1 MNSLPIDDVLPALRD
16 ALANRHEAVLEAPP
30 GAGKT
35 TRVPLALLN
44 EPWLAGQTILMLEP
58 RRLAARAAAE
68 RLASE
73 LGEKVGETVGYRIRL
88 DSKVGPNTR
97 IEVVTEGILTRRL
110 QDDPALDG
118 VGLLIF
124 DEYHERSLDA
134 DLALALSLNGRDLF
148 RDEQPLKI
156 LLMSATLEGERLA
169 GLLDDAPILR
179 SEGRM
184 FPVQM
189 RWGRPYQVG
198 EFIEPRLV
206 QTILDALQDET
217 GSVLVFLPGQAE
229 IRRVNQQ
236 LADALGDR
244 SDVLL
249 CPLHGELDLNAQRA
263 AIDPAPA
270 GKRKV
275 VLATNIAETSLTIN
289 GVRVVID
296 AGLARVPRFDP
307 GSGMTRLDTQRISR
321 ASATQRAGRA
331 GRLEPGVCYR
341 LWSEDQHEGLAA
353 YGSAEIL
360 AADLAGLALQLA
372 RWGVTPAQLVWLDVP
387 PTAAY
392 AQAQD
397 LLQRLGALNDDK
409 LTAHGQKMAE
419 LPAHPRIA
427 HLLLRGQDLGLAVTA
442 CDVAALLGE
451 RDILRG
457 GGADLH
463 SRLAL
468 LSGEERARGSQGGV
482 QRAKQL
488 ARQYRGYLR
497 GRATQPVADPEHPRW
512 LGALNDDKLT
522 AHGQK
527 MAELP
532 AHPRIAHLLLRGQ
545 DLGLAATACDVAAL
559 LGERDI
565 LRGGGADLHS
575 RLALLSGE
583 ERARGTQG
591 GVQRAKQLARQYRGY
606 LRGRATQP
614 VADPEHPRW
623 LGALLALAYPDRVA
637 QQRRPGGAEY
647 RLANGRAAVFAEAD
661 SLMKQA
667 WLVIADLGSRQG
679 QREERIYL
687 AADFDP
693 TLFDT
698 VLAEQVRNV
707 DQLDWDEREG
717 VLRAERQR
725 KVGELVLSREPLS
738 GLDENARSQA
748 LVNLVR
754 RKGLELLP
762 WTPELRQWQ
771 ARVRLLRELDTG
783 KTSEWPDVSDSA
795 LLASL
800 EHWLMPY
807 LGKVSRLSHFANLD
821 ISSYLHNLL
830 PWPLPQRLDELA
842 PQHLKVPSGSSVRLD
857 YSEHPP
863 ILAVRLQELFGLADT
878 PRIAGGRQVV
888 KLHLLSPARRP
899 VQVTQD
905 LANFWRSTY
914 AEVKKDLKGRYP
926 KHYWPDDPL
935 VAEATARIK
944 PRK

>member
-1 MNSLPIDDVLPALRD
+1 MICLPIDEVLPALRQ
-16 ALANRHEAVLEAPP
+16 ALRERHEAVLEAPP

-44 EPWLAGQTILMLEP
+44 EPWLAGQKIVMLEP

-110 QDDPALDG
+110 QHDPALEG

-124 DEYHERSLDA
+124 DEFHERSLDA
-134 DLALALSLNGRDLF
+134 DLALALSLNGRELF
-148 RDEQPLKI
+148 RDEQPLKL
-156 LLMSATLEGERLA
+156 LLMSATLEGERLSSV
-169 GLLDDAPILR
+169 LDNAPVVR

-184 FPVQM
+184 YPVAL
-189 RWGRPYQVG
+189 RWGRPFVPG
-198 EFIEPRLV
+198 EFIEPRVV
-206 QTILDALQDET
+206 QTVLDAINDES
-217 GSVLVFLPGQAE
+217 GSLLVFLPGQAE

-236 LADALGDR
+236 LAEALGSR
-244 SDVLL
+244 SDILL
-249 CPLHGELDLNAQRA
+249 CPLHGELDLAAQRA
-263 AIDPAPA
+263 AIEPAA
-270 GKRKV
+270 SGVRKV
-275 VLATNIAETSLTIN
+275 VLATNIAETSLTID

-341 LWSEDQHEGLAA
+341 LWSEDQHAQLAA

-360 AADLAGLALQLA
+360 QADLAGLALQLA
-372 RWGVTPAQLVWLDVP
+372 RWGVTPHELVWLDVP
-387 PTAAY
+387 PAASY
-392 AQAQD
+392 AQAQQ
-397 LLQRLGALNDDK
+397 LLERLGALSNGK
-409 LTAHGQKMAE
+409 LTPHGEAMAE

-427 HLLLRGQDLGLAVTA
+427 HLLLRGQALGLADMA

-457 GGADLH
+457 AGADVH

-468 LSGEERARGSQGGV
+468 LSGESRAARGGQGGV

-488 ARQYRGYLR
+488 ARQYRGMLR
-497 GRATQPVADPEHPRW
+497 GKATQPVADP
-512 LGALNDDKLT
+512 D
-522 AHGQK
+522 
-527 MAELP
+527 
-532 AHPRIAHLLLRGQ
+532 
-545 DLGLAATACDVAAL
+545 
-559 LGERDI
+559 
-565 LRGGGADLHS
+565 
-575 RLALLSGE
+575 
-583 ERARGTQG
+583 
-591 GVQRAKQLARQYRGY
+591 
-606 LRGRATQP
+606 
-614 VADPEHPRW
+614 HPRW

-637 QQRRPGGAEY
+637 QQRKSGGAEY
-647 RLANGRAAVFAEAD
+647 RLANGRAALFGEVD
-661 SLMKQA
+661 GLMKQP

-687 AADFDP
+687 AAEFDP
-693 TLFDT
+693 
-698 VLAEQVRNV
+698 VLLDGVLSEQVSVV

-725 KVGELVLSREPLS
+725 KVGELVLSREPLT
-738 GLDENARSQA
+738 GLDEAARIQA
-748 LVNLVR
+748 LVSLVR

-771 ARVRLLRELDTG
+771 ARVALLRQLDIESQG
-783 KTSEWPDVSDSA
+783 QSEWPDVSDAA
-795 LLASL
+795 LLATL
-800 EHWLMPY
+800 EEWLAPY
-807 LGKVSRLSHFANLD
+807 LGRVTRLSHFANLD
-821 ISSYLHNLL
+821 LSSIVRNVLR
-830 PWPLPQRLDELA
+830 WPLPQRLDELA
-842 PQHLKVPSGSSVRLD
+842 PHHITVPSGSSVRLD

-863 ILAVRLQELFGLADT
+863 ILAVRLQELFGLSDT
-878 PRIAGGRQVV
+878 PRIAGGRQTV

-926 KHYWPDDPL
+926 KLSRD
-935 VAEATARIK
+935 VRQAA
-944 PRK
+944 

>member
-1 MNSLPIDDVLPALRD
+1 MISLPIDEVLPALRL
-16 ALANRHEAVLEAPP
+16 ALAERHEAVLEAPP

-44 EPWLAGQTILMLEP
+44 EPWLAGQKILMLEP

-88 DSKVGPNTR
+88 DSKVGPDTR

-110 QDDPALDG
+110 QHDPALEG

-124 DEYHERSLDA
+124 DEFHERSLDA
-134 DLALALSLNGRDLF
+134 DLALALSLNGRELF

-156 LLMSATLEGERLA
+156 LLMSATLEGERLS
-169 GLLDDAPILR
+169 GILDDAPILR

-184 FPVQM
+184 YPVAM
-189 RWGRPYQVG
+189 RWGRPFVPG
-198 EFIEPRLV
+198 EFIEPRVV
-206 QTILDALQDET
+206 QTVLDAINDEG
-217 GSVLVFLPGQAE
+217 GSLLVFLPGQAE

-236 LADALGDR
+236 LADALGSR
-244 SDVLL
+244 SDILL
-249 CPLHGELDLNAQRA
+249 CPLHGELDLAAQRA
-263 AIDPAPA
+263 AIEPAPK
-270 GKRKV
+270 GQRKV
-275 VLATNIAETSLTIN
+275 VLATNIAETSLTID

-341 LWSEDQHEGLAA
+341 LWSEDQHAQLAA

-360 AADLAGLALQLA
+360 QADLAGLALQLA
-372 RWGVTPAQLVWLDVP
+372 RWGVTPEQLIWLDMP
-387 PTAAY
+387 PSASY
-392 AQAQD
+392 AQARQ
-397 LLQRLGALNDDK
+397 LLERLGALHGAK
-409 LTAHGQKMAE
+409 LTPHGEAMAE

-427 HLLLRGQDLGLAVTA
+427 HLLLRGQDLGLADMA

-457 GGADLH
+457 AGADVH

-468 LSGEERARGSQGGV
+468 LSGESRAARGGQGGV

-497 GRATQPVADPEHPRW
+497 GKATQPVADP
-512 LGALNDDKLT
+512 D
-522 AHGQK
+522 
-527 MAELP
+527 
-532 AHPRIAHLLLRGQ
+532 
-545 DLGLAATACDVAAL
+545 
-559 LGERDI
+559 
-565 LRGGGADLHS
+565 
-575 RLALLSGE
+575 
-583 ERARGTQG
+583 
-591 GVQRAKQLARQYRGY
+591 
-606 LRGRATQP
+606 
-614 VADPEHPRW
+614 HPRW

-637 QQRRPGGAEY
+637 QQRKPGGAEY
-647 RLANGRAAVFAEAD
+647 RLANGRAALFSEVD
-661 SLMKQA
+661 GLMKQP

-687 AADFDP
+687 AAEFDP
-693 TLFDT
+693 ALLEG
-698 VLAEQVRNV
+698 VLSEQVSVV

-725 KVGELVLSREPLS
+725 KVGELVLSREPLT
-738 GLDENARSQA
+738 GLDEAARTQA

-754 RKGLELLP
+754 RKGLELMP

-771 ARVRLLRELDTG
+771 ARVGLLRQLDLQVQG
-783 KTSEWPDVSDSA
+783 DSDWPDVSDTA
-795 LLASL
+795 LLSSL
-800 EHWLMPY
+800 EEWLAPY
-807 LGKVSRLSHFANLD
+807 LGRVSRLSHFASLD
-821 ISSYLHNLL
+821 LSSIVHNLL
-830 PWPLPQRLDELA
+830 KWPLPQRLEELA
-842 PQHLKVPSGSSVRLD
+842 PHHIKVPSGSSVRLD

-914 AEVKKDLKGRYP
+914 AEVKKHLKGRYP

-944 PRK
+944 PRKA

>member
-1 MNSLPIDDVLPALRD
+1 MISLPIDEVLPALRE
-16 ALANRHEAVLEAPP
+16 ALATRHEAVLEAPP

-110 QDDPALDG
+110 QDDPALEG

-124 DEYHERSLDA
+124 DEFHERSLDA
-134 DLALALSLNGRDLF
+134 DLALALSLNGRELF
-148 RDEQPLKI
+148 RDDQPLKI

-184 FPVQM
+184 YPVAM
-189 RWGRPYQVG
+189 RWGRPFQPG

-206 QTILDALQDET
+206 QTILEALNDET
-217 GSVLVFLPGQAE
+217 GSLLVFLPGQAE
-229 IRRVNQQ
+229 IRRVHQQ
-236 LADALGDR
+236 LADALGDNTP
-244 SDVLL
+244 VLL
-249 CPLHGELDLNAQRA
+249 CPLHGELDLAAQRA

-270 GKRKV
+270 GFRKV
-275 VLATNIAETSLTIN
+275 VLATNIAETSLTID

-341 LWSEDQHEGLAA
+341 LWSQDQHEQLAA
-353 YGSAEIL
+353 YASAEIL
-360 AADLAGLALQLA
+360 SADLAGLALQLG
-372 RWGVTPAQLVWLDVP
+372 RWGVTPGQLVWLDVP
-387 PTAAY
+387 PAAAY

-397 LLQRLGALNDDK
+397 LLDRLGALDGEA
-409 LTAHGQKMAE
+409 LTRHGQAMAE

-427 HLLLRGQDLGLAVTA
+427 HLLLRGQALGLAEMA

-457 GGADLH
+457 AGADLH
-463 SRLAL
+463 SRLVL
-468 LSGEERARGSQGGV
+468 LSGEERAARGAQGGV
-482 QRAKQL
+482 QRARQL

-497 GRATQPVADPEHPRW
+497 GKPSEPVSDP
-512 LGALNDDKLT
+512 D
-522 AHGQK
+522 
-527 MAELP
+527 
-532 AHPRIAHLLLRGQ
+532 
-545 DLGLAATACDVAAL
+545 
-559 LGERDI
+559 
-565 LRGGGADLHS
+565 
-575 RLALLSGE
+575 
-583 ERARGTQG
+583 
-591 GVQRAKQLARQYRGY
+591 
-606 LRGRATQP
+606 
-614 VADPEHPRW
+614 HPRW

-637 QQRRPGGAEY
+637 QQRRAGGAEY
-647 RLANGRAAVFAEAD
+647 RLANGRAALFAEAD
-661 SLMKQA
+661 SLMKQS

-693 TLFDT
+693 ELFDS
-698 VLAEQVRNV
+698 VLAEQVRVV

-725 KVGELVLSREPLS
+725 KVGELILSREPLT
-738 GLDENARSQA
+738 GLDETARSQA
-748 LVNLVR
+748 LVNLVNLVR

-771 ARVRLLRELDTG
+771 ARVALLRQLDLG
-783 KTSEWPDVSDSA
+783 SKRESEWPDVSDAA
-795 LLASL
+795 LLKSL

-821 ISSYLHNLL
+821 LSSIVHNLL
-830 PWPLPQRLDELA
+830 PWPLPQRLEELA
-842 PQHLKVPSGSSVRLD
+842 PHHLSVPSGSSIRLD
-857 YSEHPP
+857 YSEQPP
-863 ILAVRLQELFGLADT
+863 ILAVRLQELFGLAET

-944 PRK
+944 PRKV

>member
-1 MNSLPIDDVLPALRD
+1 MISLPIDEVLPALRE
-16 ALANRHEAVLEAPP
+16 ALATRHEAVLEAPP

-88 DSKVGPNTR
+88 DSKVGPTTR

-110 QDDPALDG
+110 QEDPALEG

-134 DLALALSLNGRDLF
+134 DLALALSLNGRELF

-169 GLLDDAPILR
+169 SLLNDAPILR

-184 FPVQM
+184 YPVAM
-189 RWGRPYQVG
+189 RWGRPFQPG

-206 QTILDALQDET
+206 QTVLEALNDEA
-217 GSVLVFLPGQAE
+217 GSLLVFLPGQAE
-229 IRRVNQQ
+229 IRRVHQQ
-236 LADALGDR
+236 LADALGER
-244 SDVLL
+244 STVLL
-249 CPLHGELDLNAQRA
+249 CPLHGELDLAAQRA

-270 GKRKV
+270 GQRKV
-275 VLATNIAETSLTIN
+275 VLATNIAETSLTID

-341 LWSEDQHEGLAA
+341 LWSQDQHEQLAA
-353 YGSAEIL
+353 YASAEIL
-360 AADLAGLALQLA
+360 SADLAGLALQLG
-372 RWGVTPAQLVWLDVP
+372 RWGVTPGQLVWLDVP
-387 PTAAY
+387 PAAAY

-397 LLQRLGALNDDK
+397 LLERLGALQGSSPQDWQ
-409 LTAHGQKMAE
+409 LTRHGQAMAE

-427 HLLLRGQDLGLAVTA
+427 HLLLRGQALGLANMA

-457 GGADLH
+457 AGADLH
-463 SRLAL
+463 SRLVL
-468 LSGEERARGSQGGV
+468 LSGEERAARGAQGGV
-482 QRAKQL
+482 QRARQL

-497 GRATQPVADPEHPRW
+497 GKPEQPVPDP
-512 LGALNDDKLT
+512 
-522 AHGQK
+522 Q
-527 MAELP
+527 
-532 AHPRIAHLLLRGQ
+532 
-545 DLGLAATACDVAAL
+545 
-559 LGERDI
+559 
-565 LRGGGADLHS
+565 
-575 RLALLSGE
+575 
-583 ERARGTQG
+583 
-591 GVQRAKQLARQYRGY
+591 
-606 LRGRATQP
+606 
-614 VADPEHPRW
+614 HPRW

-637 QQRRPGGAEY
+637 QQRRAGGAEY
-647 RLANGRAAVFAEAD
+647 RLANGRAALFAEAD
-661 SLMKQA
+661 SLMKQG
-667 WLVIADLGSRQG
+667 WLVVADLGSRQG

-693 TLFDT
+693 ALFDS
-698 VLAEQVRNV
+698 VLAEQVRCV

-725 KVGELVLSREPLS
+725 KVGELVLSREPLT
-738 GLDENARSQA
+738 GLDEAARSQA

-771 ARVRLLRELDTG
+771 ARVALLRQLDLDQQG
-783 KTSEWPDVSDSA
+783 DSSWPDVSDGA
-795 LLASL
+795 LLKSL

-807 LGKVSRLSHFANLD
+807 LGRVSRLSHFANLD
-821 ISSYLHNLL
+821 LSSIVHNLL

-842 PQHLKVPSGSSVRLD
+842 PHHLSVPSGSSIRLD
-857 YSEHPP
+857 YSEQPP
-863 ILAVRLQELFGLADT
+863 ILAVRLQELFGLAET

-935 VAEATARIK
+935 VAEATARAK
-944 PRK
+944 PRKS

>member
-1 MNSLPIDDVLPALRD
+1 MISLPIDEVLPALRL
-16 ALANRHEAVLEAPP
+16 ALAERHEAVLEAPP

-44 EPWLAGQTILMLEP
+44 EPWLAGQKILMLEP

-88 DSKVGPNTR
+88 ESKVGPNTR

-110 QDDPALDG
+110 QHDPALEG

-124 DEYHERSLDA
+124 DEFHERSLDA
-134 DLALALSLNGRDLF
+134 DLALALSLNGRELF

-169 GLLDDAPILR
+169 NILDDAPILR

-184 FPVQM
+184 YPVTM
-189 RWGRPYQVG
+189 RWGRPFVPG
-198 EFIEPRLV
+198 EFIEPRVV
-206 QTILDALQDET
+206 QTVLDAINDES
-217 GSVLVFLPGQAE
+217 GSLLVFLPGQAE

-236 LADALGDR
+236 LADALGSR

-249 CPLHGELDLNAQRA
+249 CPLHGELDLAAQRA
-263 AIDPAPA
+263 AIEPAPK
-270 GKRKV
+270 GLRKV
-275 VLATNIAETSLTIN
+275 VLATNIAETSLTID

-341 LWSEDQHEGLAA
+341 LWSEDQHAQLAA

-360 AADLAGLALQLA
+360 QADLAGLALQLA
-372 RWGVTPAQLVWLDVP
+372 RWGVTPEQLIWLDVP
-387 PTAAY
+387 PGASY
-392 AQAQD
+392 AQAQQ
-397 LLQRLGALNDDK
+397 LLERLGALREQK
-409 LTAHGQKMAE
+409 LTSHGQAMAE

-427 HLLLRGQDLGLAVTA
+427 HLLIRGQDLGLADMA

-457 GGADLH
+457 AGADVH

-468 LSGEERARGSQGGV
+468 LSGESRAARGGQGGV

-497 GRATQPVADPEHPRW
+497 GKATQPVTDP
-512 LGALNDDKLT
+512 D
-522 AHGQK
+522 
-527 MAELP
+527 
-532 AHPRIAHLLLRGQ
+532 
-545 DLGLAATACDVAAL
+545 
-559 LGERDI
+559 
-565 LRGGGADLHS
+565 
-575 RLALLSGE
+575 
-583 ERARGTQG
+583 
-591 GVQRAKQLARQYRGY
+591 
-606 LRGRATQP
+606 
-614 VADPEHPRW
+614 HPRW
-623 LGALLALAYPDRVA
+623 LGALLALAYPDRIA
-637 QQRRPGGAEY
+637 LQRKPGGAEY
-647 RLANGRAAVFAEAD
+647 RLANGRAAVFTESD
-661 SLMKQA
+661 VLMKHP

-687 AADFDP
+687 AAEFDAG
-693 TLFDT
+693 LLDG
-698 VLAEQVRNV
+698 VLSEQVSVV

-725 KVGELVLSREPLS
+725 KVGELVLSREPLT
-738 GLDENARSQA
+738 GLDEAARTQA
-748 LVNLVR
+748 LINLVR

-771 ARVRLLRELDTG
+771 ARVALLRQLDMQAQG
-783 KTSEWPDVSDSA
+783 QSEWPDVSDAA
-795 LLASL
+795 LLAGL
-800 EHWLMPY
+800 EDWLAPY
-807 LGKVSRLSHFANLD
+807 LGRVSRLSHFANLVL
-821 ISSYLHNLL
+821 SSIVHNLL
-830 PWPLPQRLDELA
+830 KWPLPQRLEELA
-842 PQHLKVPSGSSVRLD
+842 PHHIKVPSGSSVRLD

-905 LANFWRSTY
+905 LANFWKSTY
-914 AEVKKDLKGRYP
+914 DEVKKDLKGRYP
-926 KHYWPDDPL
+926 KHFWPDDPL
-935 VAEATARIK
+935 VAQATARVK
-944 PRK
+944 PKGT

>member
-1 MNSLPIDDVLPALRD
+1 MISLPIDEVLPALRE
-16 ALANRHEAVLEAPP
+16 ALATRHEAVLEAPP

-88 DSKVGPNTR
+88 DSKVGPRTR

-110 QDDPALDG
+110 QDDPALEG

-124 DEYHERSLDA
+124 DEFHERSLDA
-134 DLALALSLNGRDLF
+134 DLALALSLNGRELF
-148 RDEQPLKI
+148 RDDQPLKI

-184 FPVQM
+184 YPVAM
-189 RWGRPYQVG
+189 RWGRQFQPG

-206 QTILDALQDET
+206 QTILEALNDET
-217 GSVLVFLPGQAE
+217 GSLLVFLPGQAE
-229 IRRVNQQ
+229 IRRVHQQ
-236 LADALGDR
+236 LADALGENTQ
-244 SDVLL
+244 VLL
-249 CPLHGELDLNAQRA
+249 CPLHGELDLAAQRA

-275 VLATNIAETSLTIN
+275 VLATNIAETSLTID

-341 LWSEDQHEGLAA
+341 LWSQDQHEQLAA
-353 YGSAEIL
+353 YASAEIL
-360 AADLAGLALQLA
+360 SADLAGLALQLG
-372 RWGVTPAQLVWLDVP
+372 RWGVTPTQLVWLDVP
-387 PTAAY
+387 PAAAY

-397 LLQRLGALNDDK
+397 LLDRLGALDGES
-409 LTAHGQKMAE
+409 LTRHGQAMAE

-427 HLLLRGQDLGLAVTA
+427 HLLLRGQALGLADMA

-457 GGADLH
+457 AGADLH
-463 SRLAL
+463 SRLVL
-468 LSGEERARGSQGGV
+468 LSGEERAARGAQGGV
-482 QRAKQL
+482 QRARQL

-497 GRATQPVADPEHPRW
+497 GKASEPV
-512 LGALNDDKLT
+512 
-522 AHGQK
+522 
-527 MAELP
+527 
-532 AHPRIAHLLLRGQ
+532 
-545 DLGLAATACDVAAL
+545 
-559 LGERDI
+559 
-565 LRGGGADLHS
+565 S
-575 RLALLSGE
+575 
-583 ERARGTQG
+583 
-591 GVQRAKQLARQYRGY
+591 
-606 LRGRATQP
+606 
-614 VADPEHPRW
+614 DPEHPRW

-637 QQRRPGGAEY
+637 QQRRAGGAEY
-647 RLANGRAAVFAEAD
+647 RLANGRAALFAEAD
-661 SLMKQA
+661 SLMKQP

-693 TLFDT
+693 ALFDS
-698 VLAEQVRNV
+698 VLAEQVRVV

-725 KVGELVLSREPLS
+725 KVGELILSREPLT
-738 GLDENARSQA
+738 GLDETARSQA

-771 ARVRLLRELDTG
+771 ARVALLRQLDMAS
-783 KTSEWPDVSDSA
+783 KDQSEWPDVSDAA
-795 LLASL
+795 LLKSL

-821 ISSYLHNLL
+821 LSSIVHNLL

-842 PQHLKVPSGSSVRLD
+842 PHHLSVPSGSSIRLD
-857 YSEHPP
+857 YSEQPP
-863 ILAVRLQELFGLADT
+863 ILAVRLQELFGLAET

>member
-1 MNSLPIDDVLPALRD
+1 MISLPIDEVLPALRL
-16 ALANRHEAVLEAPP
+16 ALAERHEAVLEAPP

-44 EPWLAGQTILMLEP
+44 EPWLAGQKILMLEP

-88 DSKVGPNTR
+88 DSKVGPDTR

-110 QDDPALDG
+110 QHDPALEG

-124 DEYHERSLDA
+124 DEFHERSLDA
-134 DLALALSLNGRDLF
+134 DLALALSLNGRELF

-156 LLMSATLEGERLA
+156 LLMSATLEGERLS
-169 GLLDDAPILR
+169 GVLDDAPILR

-184 FPVQM
+184 YPVAM
-189 RWGRPYQVG
+189 RWGRPFVPG
-198 EFIEPRLV
+198 EFIEPRVV
-206 QTILDALQDET
+206 QTVLDAISDES
-217 GSVLVFLPGQAE
+217 GSLLVFLPGQAE

-236 LADALGDR
+236 LADALGSR
-244 SDVLL
+244 SDILL
-249 CPLHGELDLNAQRA
+249 CPLHGELDLAAQRA
-263 AIDPAPA
+263 AIEPAPA
-270 GKRKV
+270 GLRKV
-275 VLATNIAETSLTIN
+275 VLATNIAETSLTID

-341 LWSEDQHEGLAA
+341 LWSEDQHAQLAA

-360 AADLAGLALQLA
+360 QADLAGVALQLA
-372 RWGVTPAQLVWLDVP
+372 RWGVTPEQLIWLDAP
-387 PTAAY
+387 PSASY
-392 AQAQD
+392 AQARQ
-397 LLQRLGALNDDK
+397 LLERLGALRGQT
-409 LTAHGQKMAE
+409 LTPHGEAMAE

-427 HLLLRGQDLGLAVTA
+427 HLLIRGHDLGLADMA
-442 CDVAALLGE
+442 CNVAALLGE

-457 GGADLH
+457 AGADVH

-468 LSGEERARGSQGGV
+468 LSGESRAARGGQGGV
-482 QRAKQL
+482 QRARQL

-497 GRATQPVADPEHPRW
+497 GKATQPVPDP
-512 LGALNDDKLT
+512 D
-522 AHGQK
+522 
-527 MAELP
+527 
-532 AHPRIAHLLLRGQ
+532 
-545 DLGLAATACDVAAL
+545 
-559 LGERDI
+559 
-565 LRGGGADLHS
+565 
-575 RLALLSGE
+575 
-583 ERARGTQG
+583 
-591 GVQRAKQLARQYRGY
+591 
-606 LRGRATQP
+606 
-614 VADPEHPRW
+614 HPRW
-623 LGALLALAYPDRVA
+623 LGALLALAYPDRIA
-637 QQRRPGGAEY
+637 QQRKPGGAEY
-647 RLANGRAAVFAEAD
+647 RLANGRAALFNEVD
-661 SLMKQA
+661 GLMKQP

-687 AADFDP
+687 AAEFDP
-693 TLFDT
+693 ALLDG
-698 VLAEQVRNV
+698 VLSEQVSVV

-725 KVGELVLSREPLS
+725 KVGELVLSREPLT
-738 GLDENARSQA
+738 GLDEAARTQA
-748 LVNLVR
+748 LINLVR

-771 ARVRLLRELDTG
+771 ARVALLRQLDLQAQG
-783 KTSEWPDVSDSA
+783 QSEWPDVSDAA
-795 LLASL
+795 LLAGL
-800 EHWLMPY
+800 EEWLAPY
-807 LGKVSRLSHFANLD
+807 LGRVSRLSHFASLD
-821 ISSYLHNLL
+821 LSSIVHNLL
-830 PWPLPQRLDELA
+830 KWPLPQRLDELA
-842 PQHLKVPSGSSVRLD
+842 PHHIKVPSGSSVRLD

-944 PRK
+944 PRKV

>member
-1 MNSLPIDDVLPALRD
+1 MISLPIDEVLPALRL
-16 ALANRHEAVLEAPP
+16 ALAERHETVLEAPP

-44 EPWLAGQTILMLEP
+44 EPWLAGQKILMLEP

-110 QDDPALDG
+110 QHDPSLEG

-124 DEYHERSLDA
+124 DEFHERSLDA
-134 DLALALSLNGRDLF
+134 DLALALSLNGRELF

-169 GLLDDAPILR
+169 SILDDAPILR

-184 FPVQM
+184 YPVAM
-189 RWGRPYQVG
+189 RWGRPFVPG
-198 EFIEPRLV
+198 EFIEPRVV
-206 QTILDALQDET
+206 QTVLDAINDES
-217 GSVLVFLPGQAE
+217 GSLLVFLPGQAE

-236 LADALGDR
+236 LADALGSR
-244 SDVLL
+244 SDILL
-249 CPLHGELDLNAQRA
+249 CPLHGELDLTAQRA
-263 AIDPAPA
+263 AIEPAPK
-270 GKRKV
+270 GQRKV
-275 VLATNIAETSLTIN
+275 VLATNIAETSLTID

-341 LWSEDQHEGLAA
+341 LWSEDQHAQLAA

-360 AADLAGLALQLA
+360 QADLAGLALQLA
-372 RWGVTPAQLVWLDVP
+372 RWGVTPEQLIWLDMP
-387 PTAAY
+387 PSASY
-392 AQAQD
+392 AQARQ
-397 LLQRLGALNDDK
+397 LLDRLGALHGAK
-409 LTAHGQKMAE
+409 LTPHGEAMAE

-427 HLLLRGQDLGLAVTA
+427 HLLLRGQDLGLADMA
-442 CDVAALLGE
+442 CDIAALLGE

-457 GGADLH
+457 VGADLH

-468 LSGEERARGSQGGV
+468 LSGESRAARGGQGGV

-497 GRATQPVADPEHPRW
+497 GKARQPVADP
-512 LGALNDDKLT
+512 D
-522 AHGQK
+522 
-527 MAELP
+527 
-532 AHPRIAHLLLRGQ
+532 
-545 DLGLAATACDVAAL
+545 
-559 LGERDI
+559 
-565 LRGGGADLHS
+565 
-575 RLALLSGE
+575 
-583 ERARGTQG
+583 
-591 GVQRAKQLARQYRGY
+591 
-606 LRGRATQP
+606 
-614 VADPEHPRW
+614 HPRW

-637 QQRRPGGAEY
+637 QQRKPGGAEY
-647 RLANGRAAVFAEAD
+647 RLANGRAALFSEVD
-661 SLMKQA
+661 GLMKQP

-687 AADFDP
+687 AAEFDP
-693 TLFDT
+693 ALLEG
-698 VLAEQVRNV
+698 VLSEQVSVV

-725 KVGELVLSREPLS
+725 KVGELVLSREPLT
-738 GLDENARSQA
+738 GLDEAARTQA
-748 LVNLVR
+748 LINLVR

-771 ARVRLLRELDTG
+771 ARVALLRQLDLQIQG
-783 KTSEWPDVSDSA
+783 HSEWPDVSDAA
-795 LLASL
+795 LLAGL
-800 EHWLMPY
+800 EDWLGPY
-807 LGKVSRLSHFANLD
+807 LGRVSRLSHFASLD
-821 ISSYLHNLL
+821 LSSIVHNMLK
-830 PWPLPQRLDELA
+830 WPLPQRLDELA
-842 PQHLKVPSGSSVRLD
+842 PHHIKVPSGSSVRLD

-944 PRK
+944 PRKV

>member
-1 MNSLPIDDVLPALRD
+1 MISLPIDEVLPALRL
-16 ALANRHEAVLEAPP
+16 ALAERHETVLEAPP

-44 EPWLAGQTILMLEP
+44 EPWLAGQKILMLEP

-73 LGEKVGETVGYRIRL
+73 LGEKVGQTVGYRIRL
-88 DSKVGPNTR
+88 DSKVGPETR

-110 QDDPALDG
+110 QHDPALEG

-124 DEYHERSLDA
+124 DEFHERSLDA
-134 DLALALSLNGRDLF
+134 DLALALSLNGRELF

-169 GLLDDAPILR
+169 SLLDDAPILR

-184 FPVQM
+184 YPVAM
-189 RWGRPYQVG
+189 RWGRPFVPG
-198 EFIEPRLV
+198 EFIEPRVV
-206 QTILDALQDET
+206 QTVLDAINDES
-217 GSVLVFLPGQAE
+217 GSLLVFLPGQAE

-236 LADALGDR
+236 LADALGSR
-244 SDVLL
+244 SDILL
-249 CPLHGELDLNAQRA
+249 CPLHGELDLTAQRA
-263 AIDPAPA
+263 AIEPAPK
-270 GKRKV
+270 GLRKV
-275 VLATNIAETSLTIN
+275 VLATNIAETSLTID

-341 LWSEDQHEGLAA
+341 LWSEDQHAQLAA

-360 AADLAGLALQLA
+360 QADLAGLALQLA
-372 RWGVTPAQLVWLDVP
+372 RWGVTPEQLIWLDMP
-387 PTAAY
+387 PSASY
-392 AQAQD
+392 AQARQ
-397 LLQRLGALNDDK
+397 LLERLGALHGAK
-409 LTAHGQKMAE
+409 LTAHGEAMAE

-427 HLLLRGQDLGLAVTA
+427 HLLIRGQDLGLAEMA

-457 GGADLH
+457 AGADVH

-468 LSGEERARGSQGGV
+468 LSGESRVARGGQGGV
-482 QRAKQL
+482 QRARQL

-497 GRATQPVADPEHPRW
+497 GKATQPVADP
-512 LGALNDDKLT
+512 D
-522 AHGQK
+522 
-527 MAELP
+527 
-532 AHPRIAHLLLRGQ
+532 
-545 DLGLAATACDVAAL
+545 
-559 LGERDI
+559 
-565 LRGGGADLHS
+565 
-575 RLALLSGE
+575 
-583 ERARGTQG
+583 
-591 GVQRAKQLARQYRGY
+591 
-606 LRGRATQP
+606 
-614 VADPEHPRW
+614 HPRW

-637 QQRRPGGAEY
+637 QQRKPGGAEY
-647 RLANGRAAVFAEAD
+647 RLANGRAALFSEVD
-661 SLMKQA
+661 GLMKQP

-687 AADFDP
+687 AAEFDP
-693 TLFDT
+693 GLLDN
-698 VLAEQVRNV
+698 VLSEQVSVV

-725 KVGELVLSREPLS
+725 KVGELVLSREPLN
-738 GLDENARSQA
+738 GLDEAARTQA

-771 ARVRLLRELDTG
+771 ARVALLRQLDLLAQG
-783 KTSEWPDVSDSA
+783 QSEWPDVSDGA
-795 LLASL
+795 LLAGL
-800 EHWLMPY
+800 EDWLGPY
-807 LGKVSRLSHFANLD
+807 LGRVSRLSHFANLD
-821 ISSYLHNLL
+821 LSSIVHNLL
-830 PWPLPQRLDELA
+830 KWPLPQRLDELA
-842 PQHLKVPSGSSVRLD
+842 PHHIKVPSGSSVRLD
-857 YSEHPP
+857 YSEQPP

-944 PRK
+944 PRKP

>member
-1 MNSLPIDDVLPALRD
+1 MKSLPIDAVLPALRE
-16 ALANRHEAVLEAPP
+16 ALGQRHEAVLEAPP

-35 TRVPLALLN
+35 TRVPLALLD
-44 EPWLAGQTILMLEP
+44 EPWLAGQRILMLEP

-73 LGEKVGETVGYRIRL
+73 LGEQVGQTVGYRIRL

-110 QDDPALDG
+110 QADPALDG

-124 DEYHERSLDA
+124 DEFHERSLDA
-134 DLALALSLNGRDLF
+134 DLALALSLNGRELL
-148 RDEQPLKI
+148 RDEPPLKI
-156 LLMSATLEGERLA
+156 LLMSATLEGERLSS
-169 GLLDDAPILR
+169 LLDDAPVVS

-184 FPVQM
+184 YPVDV
-189 RWGRPYQVG
+189 RWGRPFQPG
-198 EFIEPRLV
+198 EFIEPRV
-206 QTILDALQDET
+206 VDTVLQAITDES

-229 IRRVNQQ
+229 IRRVHQALQ
-236 LADALGDR
+236 DALGERRDI
-244 SDVLL
+244 LL

-263 AIDPAPA
+263 AIDTPPA
-270 GKRKV
+270 GLRKV
-275 VLATNIAETSLTIN
+275 VLATNIAETSLTID
-289 GVRVVID
+289 GVRVVVD

-341 LWSEDQHEGLAA
+341 LWSEAQHEQLAA
-353 YGSAEIL
+353 YGAAEIL
-360 AADLAGLALQLA
+360 QADLAGLALQLS
-372 RWGVTPAQLVWLDVP
+372 RWGVAPEQLRWLDQP
-387 PTAAY
+387 PAAAY
-392 AQAQD
+392 GQALD
-397 LLQRLGALNDDK
+397 LLQRLGAFKADSQDSLSI
-409 LTAHGQKMAE
+409 HGQAMAE

-427 HLLLRGQDLGLAVTA
+427 HLLLRGQDLGLVDRA

-463 SRLAL
+463 NRLAL
-468 LSGEERARGSQGGV
+468 LSGETRAAKGGQGGV
-482 QRAKQL
+482 QRARQL

-497 GRATQPVADPEHPRW
+497 GKATSAVADP
-512 LGALNDDKLT
+512 D
-522 AHGQK
+522 
-527 MAELP
+527 
-532 AHPRIAHLLLRGQ
+532 
-545 DLGLAATACDVAAL
+545 
-559 LGERDI
+559 
-565 LRGGGADLHS
+565 HS
-575 RLALLSGE
+575 
-583 ERARGTQG
+583 
-591 GVQRAKQLARQYRGY
+591 
-606 LRGRATQP
+606 
-614 VADPEHPRW
+614 RW

-637 QQRRPGGAEY
+637 QQRRAGGAEY
-647 RLANGRAAVFAEAD
+647 RLANGRAALFGEAD
-661 SLMKQA
+661 ALMKHP

-693 TLFDT
+693 ALFDG
-698 VLAEQVRNV
+698 VLAEQVRSL
-707 DQLDWDEREG
+707 DILDWDEREN

-725 KVGELVLSREPLS
+725 KVGELVLSREPLT
-738 GLDENARSQA
+738 GLDEDARARA
-748 LVNLVR
+748 LLELVR
-754 RKGLELLP
+754 RKGLELLS

-771 ARVRLLRELDTG
+771 ARVALLRQLDLATQG
-783 KTSEWPDVSDSA
+783 ESQWPDLSDAA

-800 EHWLMPY
+800 GDWLQPY
-807 LGKVSRLSHFANLD
+807 LGKVTRLSHFAQLD
-821 ISSYLHNLL
+821 LSSILRNLL
-830 PWPLPQRLDELA
+830 PWPLPQRLDEWA
-842 PQHLKVPSGSSVRLD
+842 PVHLSVPSGSNIRLD
-857 YSEHPP
+857 YSETPP
-863 ILAVRLQELFGLADT
+863 ILAVRLQELFGLAET
-878 PRIAGGRQVV
+878 PRIAQGRQQVL
-888 KLHLLSPARRP
+888 LHLLSPARRP

-935 VAEATARIK
+935 VAEATARAK

>member
-1 MNSLPIDDVLPALRD
+1 MISLPIDEVLPALRQ
-16 ALANRHEAVLEAPP
+16 ALRERHEAVLEAPP

-35 TRVPLALLN
+35 TRVPLALLD
-44 EPWLAGQTILMLEP
+44 EPWLAGQKILMLEP

-88 DSKVGPNTR
+88 DSKVGPDTR

-110 QDDPALDG
+110 QQDPALDG

-124 DEYHERSLDA
+124 DEFHERSLDA
-134 DLALALSLNGRDLF
+134 DLALALSLNGRELF

-169 GLLDDAPILR
+169 SLLDDAPVLR

-184 FPVQM
+184 YPVAM
-189 RWGRPYQVG
+189 RWGRPFVPG
-198 EFIEPRLV
+198 EFIEPRVV
-206 QTILDALQDET
+206 QTVLEAINDDS
-217 GSVLVFLPGQAE
+217 GSLLVFLPGQAE

-236 LADALGDR
+236 LADALGSR
-244 SDVLL
+244 SDILL
-249 CPLHGELDLNAQRA
+249 CPLHGELDLAAQRA
-263 AIDPAPA
+263 AIEPAPG

-275 VLATNIAETSLTIN
+275 VLATNIAETSLTID

-341 LWSEDQHEGLAA
+341 LWSEDQHAQLAA

-360 AADLAGLALQLA
+360 QADLAGLALQLA
-372 RWGVTPAQLVWLDVP
+372 RWGVAPHELIWLDVP
-387 PTAAY
+387 PPASY
-392 AQAQD
+392 AQAQQ
-397 LLQRLGALNDDK
+397 LLERLGALRPQPGQTWK
-409 LTAHGQKMAE
+409 LTVHGEAMAE

-427 HLLLRGQDLGLAVTA
+427 HLLLRGQSLGLAEMA

-468 LSGEERARGSQGGV
+468 LSGENRGARGGQGGV
-482 QRAKQL
+482 QRARQL
-488 ARQYRGYLR
+488 ARQYRSNLR
-497 GRATQPVADPEHPRW
+497 GKATEPVPDPDHPRW
-512 LGALNDDKLT
+512 LG
-522 AHGQK
+522 
-527 MAELP
+527 
-532 AHPRIAHLLLRGQ
+532 
-545 DLGLAATACDVAAL
+545 V
-559 LGERDI
+559 
-565 LRGGGADLHS
+565 
-575 RLALLSGE
+575 
-583 ERARGTQG
+583 
-591 GVQRAKQLARQYRGY
+591 
-606 LRGRATQP
+606 
-614 VADPEHPRW
+614 
-623 LGALLALAYPDRVA
+623 LLALAYPDRVA
-637 QQRRPGGAEY
+637 QQRKPGGAEY
-647 RLANGRAAVFAEAD
+647 RLANGRAALFSEAD
-661 SLMKQA
+661 SLMKQP

-687 AADFDP
+687 AAEFDP
-693 TLFDT
+693 AFLEG
-698 VLAEQVRNV
+698 VLSEQVSIV

-725 KVGELVLSREPLS
+725 KVGELVLSREPLT
-738 GLDENARSQA
+738 GLDEAARTQA

-771 ARVRLLRELDTG
+771 ARVALLRQLDLD
-783 KTSEWPDVSDSA
+783 KQAQSEWPDVSDKA
-795 LLASL
+795 LLGTL
-800 EHWLMPY
+800 EDWLAPY
-807 LGKVSRLSHFANLD
+807 LGRVSRLSHFASLD
-821 ISSYLHNLL
+821 LSSIVHNLL
-830 PWPLPQRLDELA
+830 KWPLPQRLDELA
-842 PQHLKVPSGSSVRLD
+842 PHHIKVPSGSSVRLD

-935 VAEATARIK
+935 VAEATARAK
-944 PRK
+944 PRGT

>member
-1 MNSLPIDDVLPALRD
+1 MISLPIDEVLPALRE
-16 ALANRHEAVLEAPP
+16 ALATRHEAVLEAPP

-88 DSKVGPNTR
+88 DSKVGPTTR

-110 QDDPALDG
+110 QDDPALEG

-134 DLALALSLNGRDLF
+134 DLALALSLNGRELF

-169 GLLDDAPILR
+169 GLLGDAPILR

-184 FPVQM
+184 YPVAM
-189 RWGRPYQVG
+189 RWGRPFQPG

-206 QTILDALQDET
+206 QTVLEALNDET
-217 GSVLVFLPGQAE
+217 GSLLVFLPGQAE
-229 IRRVNQQ
+229 IRRVHQQ
-236 LADALGDR
+236 LADALGER
-244 SDVLL
+244 STVLL
-249 CPLHGELDLNAQRA
+249 CPLHGELDLAAQRA

-270 GKRKV
+270 GQRKV
-275 VLATNIAETSLTIN
+275 VLATNIAETSLTID

-341 LWSEDQHEGLAA
+341 LWSQDQHEQLAA
-353 YGSAEIL
+353 YASAEIL
-360 AADLAGLALQLA
+360 SADLAGLALQLG
-372 RWGVTPAQLVWLDVP
+372 RWGVTPGQLVWLDVP
-387 PTAAY
+387 PAAAY

-397 LLQRLGALNDDK
+397 LLERLGALQGSSPQDWQ
-409 LTAHGQKMAE
+409 LTRHGQAMAE

-427 HLLLRGQDLGLAVTA
+427 HLLLRGQALGLANMA

-457 GGADLH
+457 AGADLH
-463 SRLAL
+463 SRLVL
-468 LSGEERARGSQGGV
+468 LSGEERAARGAQGGV
-482 QRAKQL
+482 QRARQL

-497 GRATQPVADPEHPRW
+497 GKAEQPVPDP
-512 LGALNDDKLT
+512 
-522 AHGQK
+522 Q
-527 MAELP
+527 
-532 AHPRIAHLLLRGQ
+532 
-545 DLGLAATACDVAAL
+545 
-559 LGERDI
+559 
-565 LRGGGADLHS
+565 
-575 RLALLSGE
+575 
-583 ERARGTQG
+583 
-591 GVQRAKQLARQYRGY
+591 
-606 LRGRATQP
+606 
-614 VADPEHPRW
+614 HPRW

-647 RLANGRAAVFAEAD
+647 RLANGRAALFAEAD
-661 SLMKQA
+661 SLMKQG

-687 AADFDP
+687 AAEFDP
-693 TLFDT
+693 ALFDS
-698 VLAEQVRNV
+698 VLAEQVRCV

-725 KVGELVLSREPLS
+725 KVGELVLSREPLT
-738 GLDENARSQA
+738 GLDEAARSQA

-771 ARVRLLRELDTG
+771 ARVALLRQLDLDQQG
-783 KTSEWPDVSDSA
+783 DSGWPDVSDGA
-795 LLASL
+795 LLKGL

-807 LGKVSRLSHFANLD
+807 LGRVSRLSHFANLD
-821 ISSYLHNLL
+821 LSSIVHNLL
-830 PWPLPQRLDELA
+830 PWPLPQRLDEQA
-842 PQHLKVPSGSSVRLD
+842 PHHLSVPSGSSIRLD
-857 YSEHPP
+857 YSEQPP
-863 ILAVRLQELFGLADT
+863 ILAVRLQELFGLAET

-935 VAEATARIK
+935 VAEATARAK
-944 PRK
+944 PRKS

>member
-1 MNSLPIDDVLPALRD
+1 MISLPIDVVLPRLRQV
-16 ALANRHEAVLEAPP
+16 LAERHEAVLEAPP

-35 TRVPLALLN
+35 TRVPLALL
-44 EPWLAGQTILMLEP
+44 EETWLAGQTILMLEP

-88 DSKVGPNTR
+88 DSKVGPKTR

-110 QDDPALDG
+110 QDDPALEG

-124 DEYHERSLDA
+124 DEFHERSLDA
-134 DLALALSLNGRDLF
+134 DLALALSLNGRELF
-148 RDEQPLKI
+148 RDDQPLKI
-156 LLMSATLEGERLA
+156 LLMSATLEGERLSS
-169 GLLDDAPILR
+169 LLDDAPVVR
-179 SEGRM
+179 SDGRM
-184 FPVQM
+184 FAVQM
-189 RWGRPYQVG
+189 QWGRPFQPG
-198 EFIEPRLV
+198 EFIEPRVV
-206 QTILDALQDET
+206 QTVLDAINDQS
-217 GSVLVFLPGQAE
+217 GSLLVFLPGQAE

-236 LADALGDR
+236 LADALGTR
-244 SDVLL
+244 SDILL

-263 AIDPAPA
+263 AIETPPK
-270 GKRKV
+270 GTRKV
-275 VLATNIAETSLTIN
+275 VLATNIAETSLTID

-341 LWSEDQHEGLAA
+341 LWSEAQHEQLAA
-353 YGSAEIL
+353 YGAAEIL
-360 AADLAGLALQLA
+360 QADLAGLALQLA
-372 RWGVTPAQLVWLDVP
+372 RWGVTPTQLVWLDVP
-387 PTAAY
+387 PAAAY

-397 LLQRLGALNDDK
+397 LLIRLGALTRQPEPERK
-409 LTAHGQKMAE
+409 LTPHGQAMAE

-427 HLLLRGQDLGLAVTA
+427 HLLLRGQALGLGSLA

-457 GGADLH
+457 AGADLH
-463 SRLAL
+463 SRLTVL
-468 LSGEERARGSQGGV
+468 DGSERAARGAQGGV

-497 GRATQPVADPEHPRW
+497 GAASDPV
-512 LGALNDDKLT
+512 
-522 AHGQK
+522 
-527 MAELP
+527 
-532 AHPRIAHLLLRGQ
+532 
-545 DLGLAATACDVAAL
+545 
-559 LGERDI
+559 
-565 LRGGGADLHS
+565 S
-575 RLALLSGE
+575 
-583 ERARGTQG
+583 
-591 GVQRAKQLARQYRGY
+591 
-606 LRGRATQP
+606 
-614 VADPEHPRW
+614 DPEHPRW

-637 QQRRPGGAEY
+637 QQRKTGGAEY
-647 RLANGRAAVFAEAD
+647 RLANGRAALFAEVD
-661 SLMKQA
+661 TLMKQT

-687 AADFDP
+687 AAEFDP
-693 TLFDT
+693 ALFDS
-698 VLAEQVRNV
+698 VLAEQVIQL

-717 VLRAERQR
+717 VFRAERQR
-725 KVGELVLSREPLS
+725 KVGELIISREPLT
-738 GLDENARSQA
+738 GLDESAKGQA
-748 LVNLVR
+748 LLALVR

-771 ARVRLLRELDTG
+771 ARVGLLRSLDLQQ
-783 KTSEWPDVSDSA
+783 KDSSEWPDVSNAGLLERLDSW
-795 LLASL
+795 LL
-800 EHWLMPY
+800 PY
-807 LGKVSRLSHFANLD
+807 LGKVSRLSHFSHLD
-821 ISSYLHNLL
+821 LSSILHNLL

-842 PQHLKVPSGSSVRLD
+842 PHHLSVPSGSSVRLD

-878 PRIAGGRQVV
+878 PCIANGRQIV

-935 VAEATARIK
+935 IAEPTARIK

>member
-1 MNSLPIDDVLPALRD
+1 MISLPIDEVLPALRE
-16 ALANRHEAVLEAPP
+16 ALATRHEAVLEAPP

-44 EPWLAGQTILMLEP
+44 EAWLAGQTIVMLEP

-88 DSKVGPNTR
+88 DSKVGPKTR

-110 QDDPALDG
+110 QDDPALEG

-124 DEYHERSLDA
+124 DEFHERSLDA
-134 DLALALSLNGRDLF
+134 DLALALSLNGRELLRED
-148 RDEQPLKI
+148 QPLKI

-184 FPVQM
+184 YPVAL
-189 RWGRPYQVG
+189 RWGRPFQPG
-198 EFIEPRLV
+198 EFIEPRVV
-206 QTILDALQDET
+206 QAILEALNDET

-229 IRRVNQQ
+229 IRRVHQQ
-236 LADALGDR
+236 LVEVLGDNPQ
-244 SDVLL
+244 VLL
-249 CPLHGELDLNAQRA
+249 CPLHGELDLAAQRA

-270 GKRKV
+270 GFRKV
-275 VLATNIAETSLTIN
+275 VLATNIAETSLTID

-307 GSGMTRLDTQRISR
+307 GSGMTRLDTQRISK

-341 LWSEDQHEGLAA
+341 LWSQDQHEQLAA
-353 YGSAEIL
+353 YASAEIL
-360 AADLAGLALQLA
+360 SADLTGLALQLG
-372 RWGVTPAQLVWLDVP
+372 RWGVTPGQLVWLDVP
-387 PTAAY
+387 PAAAY

-397 LLQRLGALNDDK
+397 LLDRLGALHGEA
-409 LTAHGQKMAE
+409 LTRHGQAMAE

-427 HLLLRGQDLGLAVTA
+427 HLLLRGQALGLADMA

-457 GGADLH
+457 AGADLH
-463 SRLAL
+463 SRLVL
-468 LSGEERARGSQGGV
+468 LSGEARAARGAQGGV
-482 QRAKQL
+482 QRARQL

-497 GRATQPVADPEHPRW
+497 GKASEQVSDP
-512 LGALNDDKLT
+512 D
-522 AHGQK
+522 
-527 MAELP
+527 
-532 AHPRIAHLLLRGQ
+532 
-545 DLGLAATACDVAAL
+545 
-559 LGERDI
+559 
-565 LRGGGADLHS
+565 
-575 RLALLSGE
+575 
-583 ERARGTQG
+583 
-591 GVQRAKQLARQYRGY
+591 
-606 LRGRATQP
+606 
-614 VADPEHPRW
+614 HPRW

-647 RLANGRAAVFAEAD
+647 RLANGRAALFAEAD

-693 TLFDT
+693 ALFDS
-698 VLAEQVRNV
+698 VLAEQVRVV

-725 KVGELVLSREPLS
+725 KVGELVLSREPLT
-738 GLDENARSQA
+738 GLDETARSQA

-771 ARVRLLRELDTG
+771 ARVALLRQLDLAG
-783 KTSEWPDVSDSA
+783 KGESEWPDVSDTA
-795 LLASL
+795 LLKNL

-807 LGKVSRLSHFANLD
+807 LGKVSRLSHFGNLD
-821 ISSYLHNLL
+821 LSSIVHNLL

-842 PQHLKVPSGSSVRLD
+842 PHHLSVPSGSSIRLD
-857 YSEHPP
+857 YSEQPP
-863 ILAVRLQELFGLADT
+863 ILAVRLQELFGLAET